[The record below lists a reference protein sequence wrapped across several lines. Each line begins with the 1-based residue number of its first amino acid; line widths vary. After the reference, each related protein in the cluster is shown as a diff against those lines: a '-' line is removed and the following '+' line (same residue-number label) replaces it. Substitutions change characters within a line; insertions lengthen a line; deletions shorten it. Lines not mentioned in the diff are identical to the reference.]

1 MFGSVRRLAFN
12 SDDMSISVSSWRK
25 LFIAVSLIALDLTY
39 FFRFIVFSEMPRF
52 TIHGRWSDIWLYNGG
67 WNGYVFLWGVLQNIW
82 SMRLQE
88 CLANLVGNVILGK
101 KLFVHIKSKN
111 SPNFSRSEIC
121 NKFILK
127 SPTIAAYVFSLW
139 SISIIGETTNSEVL
153 TLLTIDR
160 FLPLKFHVPITFSLQ
175 NYGPFKNV
183 SWFSQRYYGSHS
195 HGRM

>member
-1 MFGSVRRLAFN
+1 MFGSVRRLASN

-39 FFRFIVFSEMPRF
+39 FFRFIVFSEIPRF
-52 TIHGRWSDIWLYNGG
+52 TIHGRWSDIWLSIMEDEMATC
-67 WNGYVFLWGVLQNIW
+67 FLWGVLQNIR

-111 SPNFSRSEIC
+111 SPNFSRSEMC

-139 SISIIGETTNSEVL
+139 SISIIGESSNTNCCIF
-153 TLLTIDR
+153 TLL
-160 FLPLKFHVPITFSLQ
+160 LL
-175 NYGPFKNV
+175 
-183 SWFSQRYYGSHS
+183 SWG
-195 HGRM
+195 GR